1 MCLKAL
7 FSVIHV
13 FSPAIYFIMAYLF
26 RFVLKSVSLLIL
38 FRDIFNTF
46 TTWYIFILLEKNILI
61 YKIRKFQCKLTLSPT
76 HITLSRKN
84 YIKKLLA
91 ANKMVTFCFKFN
103 RLVILENCSVF
114 IHNKY

>member
-13 FSPAIYFIMAYLF
+13 FSLAIYFIMAYLF

-38 FRDIFNTF
+38 FRDIFTTF

-61 YKIRKFQCKLTLSPT
+61 YKIRKFQCKLTLSP
-76 HITLSRKN
+76 HISPFQEKTTLKS
-84 YIKKLLA
+84 Y
-91 ANKMVTFCFKFN
+91 
-103 RLVILENCSVF
+103 
-114 IHNKY
+114 